1 MLDQLLIELENNH
14 ETATN
19 ILENEYQILYKKIEE
34 EALGMCNLS
43 SGIYDKGRTE
53 GSILKAV
60 KVVQNLLEKNFTLE
74 EALPIA
80 DIDKETYEKYVGKE
94 E

>member
-1 MLDQLLIELENNH
+1 MLVKRND
-14 ETATN
+14 
-19 ILENEYQILYKKIEE
+19 
-34 EALGMCNLS
+34 MCNLS
-43 SGIYDKGRTE
+43 SGIYEKGMDKGFALGKDEGRAE

-80 DIDKETYEKYVGKE
+80 DIDKETYKKYVGKE